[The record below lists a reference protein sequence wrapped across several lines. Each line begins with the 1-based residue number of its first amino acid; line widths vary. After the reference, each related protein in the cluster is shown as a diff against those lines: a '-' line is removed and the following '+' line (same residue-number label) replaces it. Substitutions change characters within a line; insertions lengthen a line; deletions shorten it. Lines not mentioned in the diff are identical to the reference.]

1 MAAGKRLFLLR
12 SFPLCRVPLQIHFTT
27 AHESFHCK
35 MIQRYKFT
43 FYIVILQKV
52 DYHKNEDKMLTLCW
66 ILPFSTFA
74 AESEISFS
82 VGESVEEFEYYDYFD
97 ENKGMICRSAKAG
110 PLIKRVTKNYLD
122 QRDFD
127 PADPFKVGGLD

>member
-12 SFPLCRVPLQIHFTT
+12 SFPLCRLPLQIHFTT

-66 ILPFSTFA
+66 ILPFRRLPP
-74 AESEISFS
+74 
-82 VGESVEEFEYYDYFD
+82 
-97 ENKGMICRSAKAG
+97 KAKYRF
-110 PLIKRVTKNYLD
+110 L
-122 QRDFD
+122 
-127 PADPFKVGGLD
+127 